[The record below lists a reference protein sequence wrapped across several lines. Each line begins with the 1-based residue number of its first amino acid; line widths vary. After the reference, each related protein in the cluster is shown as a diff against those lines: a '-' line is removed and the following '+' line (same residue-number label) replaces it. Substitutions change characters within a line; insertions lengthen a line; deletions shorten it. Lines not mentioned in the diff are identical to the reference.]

1 MMKFY
6 LSKRGKVA
14 KITINRPHVHNAF
27 TPKTVMEMI
36 DAFNI
41 SRDKEDVGVIILTG
55 AVTKHS
61 VLVAIKKFEVM
72 VDTLAKTT
80 FHV

>member
-1 MMKFY
+1 MRNWTTIKEYDEILFEQA
-6 LSKRGKVA
+6 GKVA

-41 SRDKEDVGVIILTG
+41 SQ
-55 AVTKHS
+55 
-61 VLVAIKKFEVM
+61 IKKMSGLLF
-72 VDTLAKTT
+72 
-80 FHV
+80 

>member
-1 MMKFY
+1 MRNWTTIKEYDEILFEQA
-6 LSKRGKVA
+6 GKVA

-41 SRDKEDVGVIILTG
+41 SP
-55 AVTKHS
+55 
-61 VLVAIKKFEVM
+61 
-72 VDTLAKTT
+72 
-80 FHV
+80 